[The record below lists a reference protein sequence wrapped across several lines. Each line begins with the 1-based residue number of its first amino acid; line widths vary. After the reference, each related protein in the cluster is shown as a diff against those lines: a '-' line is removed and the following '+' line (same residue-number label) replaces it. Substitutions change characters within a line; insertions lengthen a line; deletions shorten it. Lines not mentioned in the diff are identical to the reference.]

1 MGNIPLS
8 DIFHV
13 KGRFHRSVHLER
25 DFYTENALDGYI
37 LTVTARE
44 MLSRVASTLENNATS
59 KAWSLTGP
67 YGSGKSAF
75 ALFAA
80 KLLGDPDA
88 PITQQALDVLRNG
101 DAQLYKRFMST
112 NGHGKRQLSG
122 FCSVLISG
130 ERAPLSLSLL
140 RGLKRGLTSFG
151 GISPNSSPHRKI
163 RSLLRNAENGTL
175 PLASEIAALFE
186 SATRQVERQ
195 GGTGLLLVIDELGK
209 FLEYAT
215 QYPTRGDTFV
225 LQSLAELA
233 DRSSKTPL
241 FLMTILHQAF
251 ELYAERAG
259 KSQREEWAKIQGR
272 FEDVAFAEPT
282 EQVLRL
288 VGSALEKHSDILE
301 RDNHNITTNLGLK
314 PRQLDE
320 NEFIRLLESCLPL
333 HPTVALLIGT
343 LFRRFAQN
351 ERSLFAFLTSSE
363 PYGLQDFLLS
373 HHYDG
378 NLLPMFSLADLY
390 DYLNA
395 TQGNSLYASHN
406 GKKWAEIEF
415 AINRLPTTCP
425 MAIRLIKTIGL
436 LGVVGES
443 MPNLKTSEQ
452 LLRYALDDNTE
463 GFAQEFE
470 TALAILEKRSI
481 AIYRSYNKAYVLWE
495 GSDIDIEAKLREATA
510 HIDTKVA
517 LAIDLAHHMPTRSLV
532 ARRHLFETGTLRY
545 FAIRYT
551 DLEGFDRDI
560 KESLGDADGLLLYA
574 LPASEH
580 EVAQLTK
587 KARGISPMKRK
598 EVLIAIPRS
607 VGSLRDAVTEL
618 TYLHWVK
625 ENTPELEGDAVARRE
640 LSARLTEAERE
651 VSEQLT
657 TIFGRENE
665 GTCIWYHNGQSTDID
680 SERARNEYLS
690 VICDEIYDETPVIRN
705 ELINRRK
712 ISGASTTA
720 RKKLIQAML
729 ENSDRENLGIAGY
742 PPQMSIYRSL
752 LWNTRIH
759 REVDD
764 VWGFHPPET
773 PDKNK
778 ITPTWKAIEDFLEK
792 CEGERQPVE
801 NLYKCLKKPPL
812 GLKDGPLPILLCAVM
827 LHYKTEIAL
836 YENGS
841 FIADWSMPVFER
853 LLKAPQQFELKR
865 FRMAGIRSELLPQ
878 LLEVLNQQGKIT
890 TFFRGSYKR
899 STIVVP
905 KQETSDVDVFCSDL
919 LTVVTPLLRF
929 IAQLPKYT
937 LGTQELS
944 DNAKNLRKVIQDAR
958 EPDELL
964 FKQIPKAL
972 DFPSFGAETAT
983 DENTISDFFNTLQDS
998 LSELEQAYDVLLNAI
1013 EQMLVKA
1020 FNLIPNREELRAE
1033 LADRAKPLFAVTIE
1047 MQLKG
1052 FLIQVC
1058 SGGHDF
1064 TSWIEAIATYLAKK
1078 PPTSW
1083 HDIDKAQFEIN
1094 LSQLARKFR
1103 HFEAISYGK
1112 REHAESPTG
1121 EPIRIGITRPNHPE
1135 QEQVVALP
1143 STAEEQVNE
1152 IEREIEQIFD
1162 KFDVDEN
1169 SEFRLAVLAH
1179 ISQKLMQE
1187 EK

>member
-44 MLSRVASTLENNATS
+44 MLSRVVSPLENDATS
-59 KAWSLTGP
+59 KAWSLMGP

-88 PITQQALDVLRNG
+88 PTTQQALDILKNG
-101 DAQLYKRFMST
+101 DALLYKRFMST
-112 NGHGKRQLSG
+112 NGNGKRQLSG
-122 FCSVLISG
+122 FCPILISG

-151 GISPNSSPHRKI
+151 GISPTSSPRRKI
-163 RSLLRNAENGTL
+163 QSLLRNAENGTL
-175 PLASEIAALFE
+175 PLASEIVALFE

-215 QYPTRGDTFV
+215 QYPTRGDMFV

-233 DRSSKTPL
+233 DRSAKTPL

-251 ELYAERAG
+251 ELYAEHAG

-288 VGSALEKHSDILE
+288 VGAALEKHSDIPE
-301 RDNHNITTNLGLK
+301 RDNRNITTNLGLK

-320 NEFIRLLESCLPL
+320 NEFIQLLENCLPL

-378 NLLPMFSLADLY
+378 SLLPMFSLADLY

-415 AINRLPTTCP
+415 AINRLPTACP

-443 MPNLKTSEQ
+443 MPNLKASEQ
-452 LLRYALDDNTE
+452 LLRYALNDNTE
-463 GFAQEFE
+463 EFFQEFE

-495 GSDIDIEAKLREATA
+495 GSDIDIEAKLREATG
-510 HIDTKVA
+510 HVDTKAA

-532 ARRHLFETGTLRY
+532 ARRHLFEKGTLHY

-551 DLEGFDRDI
+551 DLEGFDRDL
-560 KESLGDADGLLLYA
+560 KEPLGDADGLLLYA
-574 LPASEH
+574 LPANEQ

-587 KARGISPMKRK
+587 KARGIDPMKWK

-607 VGSLRDAVTEL
+607 VGSLRDAATEL
-618 TYLHWVK
+618 TYLNWVA
-625 ENTPELEGDAVARRE
+625 ENTPELEGDSVARRE

-651 VSEQLT
+651 VSDQLA

-665 GTCIWYHNGQSTDID
+665 GTCIWYHKGQSTDID

-712 ISGASTTA
+712 ISGTVTTA

-729 ENSDRENLGIAGY
+729 ENEDKEDLGITGY
-742 PPQMSIYRSL
+742 PPPMSIYRSL
-752 LWNTRIH
+752 LWNTGIH
-759 REVDD
+759 REVGG
-764 VWGFHPPET
+764 VWGFHPPKT
-773 PDKNK
+773 PNENR
-778 ITPTWKAIEDFLEK
+778 IMPTWKTIEDFLEK
-792 CEGERQPVE
+792 CEGDRQPIE
-801 NLYKCLKKPPL
+801 NLYKRLQKPPL
-812 GLKDGPLPILLCAVM
+812 GLKDGPLPILLCAAM

-865 FRMAGIRSELLPQ
+865 FRMAGIRTDVFAQ
-878 LLEVLNQQGKIT
+878 LLHMLN
-890 TFFRGSYKR
+890 YP
-899 STIVVP
+899 V
-905 KQETSDVDVFCSDL
+905 ETEKTDL
-919 LTVVTPLLRF
+919 LTVVTPLMRF

-944 DNAKNLRKVIQDAR
+944 DAAKNLRKVVQNAR

-964 FKQIPKAL
+964 FKELPEVL
-972 DFPSFGAETAT
+972 GFPAFDAETTT
-983 DENTISDFFNTLQDS
+983 DAKTVSDFFNTLQDA
-998 LSELEQAYDVLLNAI
+998 LSDLEQAYELLLNSI
-1013 EQMLVKA
+1013 EQLLVEA
-1020 FNLIPNREELRAE
+1020 FNLTPKKEELRTE
-1033 LADRAKPLFAVTIE
+1033 LADRAEPLFAVTIE

-1078 PPTSW
+1078 PPASW
-1083 HDIDKAQFEIN
+1083 SDLDKAQFEGN
-1094 LSQLARKFR
+1094 LSQLERKFR
-1103 HFEAISYGK
+1103 HFEAVSYEK
-1112 REHAESPTG
+1112 REHTESPAG
-1121 EPIRIGITRPNHPE
+1121 DPIRIGITRPNHPE
-1135 QEQVVALP
+1135 QEQVVTLP
-1143 STAEEQVNE
+1143 STAEEQANK
-1152 IEREIEQIFD
+1152 IEREIEQLFD
-1162 KFDVDEN
+1162 RFDVDGN
-1169 SEFRLAVLAH
+1169 SEFRLAVLAR

-1187 EK
+1187 ENK